1 MTVAVEL
8 SGVEHAYDGGEF
20 RLAIAELHLA
30 AGERVALVGPSGSG
44 KTTLLHLLSGCLR
57 ARTGQVAIG
66 GRAHAERDE
75 AELRRWRSSEVGL
88 VFQDL
93 ELLPY
98 LNGFDNVL
106 LPLRLAG
113 RPIGAAERDH
123 ARGLARDFGVEHTLR
138 RRPARLSGGERQR
151 LALARALVGRPS
163 LLLLDEPTGHL
174 DRANAQRAFERL
186 WAATDA
192 LGATLVMVTHDDGLA
207 ARCPTSIDA
216 GRGFRCQR
224 ERRR

>member
-8 SGVEHAYDGGEF
+8 EGVEHAYDGGDFQLAISEL
-20 RLAIAELHLA
+20 RLAP
-30 AGERVALVGPSGSG
+30 GERVALVGPSGSG

-57 ARTGQVAIG
+57 PRRGRVAIG
-66 GRAHAERDE
+66 ARTHAERDE

-98 LNGFDNVL
+98 LSGLENIL

-113 RPIGAAERDH
+113 GPVVSTARER
-123 ARGLARDFGVEHTLR
+123 AQALARDFGVEHTLR
-138 RRPARLSGGERQR
+138 RKPSRLSGGERQR

-174 DRANAQRAFERL
+174 DRANARRACDRL
-186 WAATDA
+186 WAAADE
-192 LGATLVMVTHDDGLA
+192 LGATLVMVTHDDELA
-207 ARCPTSIDA
+207 ARCPTTIDA
-216 GRGFRCQR
+216 GRGFGCRR
-224 ERRR
+224 EADE